1 MSLSWPAPR
10 NFLQGQATLGLCADA
25 WCWPEPNGS
34 ALAPRDSRCR
44 LWPTRP
50 CLGLGRGVLL
60 TPSDSRTLSP
70 PSFRRARVIASYW
83 EVTSLRMPVLSP
95 FLNDQDLWGRGHG
108 VVFLGGILL
117 GHEYSENSRRVN
129 RPSGM
134 EMSSHHPSETAC
146 RDQIKQKGKMS
157 SINTLG

>member
-50 CLGLGRGVLL
+50 CLGLGQGVLL

-108 VVFLGGILL
+108 VVFWGHPPGSRILRKQ
-117 GHEYSENSRRVN
+117 S
-129 RPSGM
+129 SG
-134 EMSSHHPSETAC
+134 ESSV
-146 RDQIKQKGKMS
+146 RDGDEFAS
-157 SINTLG
+157 SIRNSMP